1 MNTAA
6 TMVFLVMYVLGVNVG
21 FRKWRRIAYLKEDV
35 VGKVLLYGFEFGA
48 IILGFGLVKE
58 APVVLGVLGVLGA
71 ITIIADRLEGEL

>member
-35 VGKVLLYGFEFGA
+35 VGKSLLYSFEFGA
-48 IILGFGLVKE
+48 IILGFGLVTE
-58 APVVLGVLGVLGA
+58 APVVLGVLGILGA
-71 ITIIADRLEGEL
+71 ITIIVDRLEGEV